1 MELDELK
8 ASWQSLNQRVQELT
22 LINRRLMLDAA
33 VRSARRRLAPLL
45 AGAATNVLIGAF
57 FSLASAWFIARHLD
71 TPFALIPALVL
82 QMTSLVYLAIGVG
95 RLVLA
100 RRIDFTLPVLEIQR
114 SLAAMQKWEAWSWLS
129 MWVGISLI
137 LPAMLVAVVTVTH
150 GTPAW
155 EHMPGM
161 VLANSIVWI
170 VTALVPLLVYFISR
184 RRKGKFAAWMDS
196 HLTSHSIAAA
206 RAAIAEI
213 DEFADPRGTPPG

>member
-8 ASWQSLNQRVQELT
+8 ASWQRLDQRVQELT
-22 LINRRLMLDAA
+22 LINRRLLLDAA

-45 AGAATNVLIGAF
+45 AGAAANVFIGTF
-57 FSLASAWFIARHLD
+57 FSLASAWFIGTHLD
-71 TPFALIPALVL
+71 APFALIPAAVL
-82 QMTSLVYLAIGVG
+82 QMTSLVYFAIGVG

-129 MWVGISLI
+129 MWVGSSLI
-137 LPAMLVAVVTVTH
+137 VPAMLVAVVFVTH

-155 EHMPGM
+155 EHMPEM
-161 VLANSIVWI
+161 VVANSILWV
-170 VTALVPLLVYFISR
+170 VTALVPVLVYFISR
-184 RRKGKFAAWMDS
+184 RRKGRFAAWLDS

-213 DEFADPRGTPPG
+213 DEFANP